1 MTGHSGT
8 TYATGKL
15 CPRNRFVA
23 SRKEVLRESA
33 AHAVRCTAEY
43 GWTALILQQEDSCLS
58 LSLPTCGLQTSRK
71 SRLKTLTHKPVI
83 LSLYHSDYHI
93 SYHHEIPLLRLV
105 NFVFKLSRSY
115 EFGIMELSVR
125 KGSDLIAFSTNLA
138 LSTGKNQAAIFTR
151 TFYCVKFFIK
161 YLIRASE
168 FASQKASNV

>member
-58 LSLPTCGLQTSRK
+58 LSLPTCGLQVKVCLVLELNR
-71 SRLKTLTHKPVI
+71 RHVN
-83 LSLYHSDYHI
+83 HV
-93 SYHHEIPLLRLV
+93 LRH
-105 NFVFKLSRSY
+105 
-115 EFGIMELSVR
+115 
-125 KGSDLIAFSTNLA
+125 
-138 LSTGKNQAAIFTR
+138 
-151 TFYCVKFFIK
+151 
-161 YLIRASE
+161 
-168 FASQKASNV
+168 